1 MGHAKKVKFLLDT
14 HVLDWA
20 QSNVARLSPKA
31 HEILRE
37 AKPGDLAVSDVSLTE
52 LARLLKDGTI
62 KTNQS
67 PAAWL
72 SAATQGIEVLPVT
85 VDIALRA
92 AYLDW
97 KNRDP
102 CDRQIIAT
110 AVEHRLPLLTVDEK
124 IHDLAGVRGLK
135 VIW

>member
-52 LARLLKDGTI
+52 LARLLNDGTI
-62 KTNQS
+62 KTSQS
-67 PAAWL
+67 PSAWL
-72 SAATQGIEVLPVT
+72 NAAIQGIEVLPAT
-85 VDIALRA
+85 ADIALRA
-92 AYLDW
+92 ANLDW

-124 IHDLAGVRGLK
+124 IHDLVGVRGLK
-135 VIW
+135 VVW